1 MEIALW
7 TLAFFA
13 ALAVLIKSADWFT
26 DTAEKI
32 GLFFKIPSFIIGVT
46 IVAFGTSLP
55 EIATSI
61 SAVLKGNSEIV
72 IANVAGSNITNILLV
87 LSISAII
94 AKQIKVDKDIIK
106 IDLPILFGSTIL
118 LLLTTLD
125 GKFTYIDGI
134 LSMIFLLS
142 YIIYNVKT
150 GREINDGISEI
161 EKEEKSEA
169 KKGRIEIKY
178 PLILLGSGILIAIS
192 ADFTIRSVIELSKL
206 LKIGEEIIAVTA
218 IAIGTSLPEL
228 ATSVIA
234 AKKGKSGIAIGNI
247 TGSNI
252 FNALGVMAIP
262 SFIDTLIIPLN
273 FIVFTIPTLLFVT
286 ILYVFVTMDNEIS
299 QWEGITLL
307 LLYVAFIGKTFNLI

>member
-32 GLFFKIPSFIIGVT
+32 GLFFKIPSFIVGVT

-55 EIATSI
+55 EIATSV

-72 IANVAGSNITNILLV
+72 IANVAGSNIANILLV
-87 LSISAII
+87 LAITAI
-94 AKQIKVDKDIIK
+94 VAKEIKVDKDIIK

-134 LSMIFLLS
+134 LSLIFLFT
-142 YIIYNVKT
+142 YIIYNLKT
-150 GREINDGISEI
+150 GREIKDGLYEI
-161 EKEEKSEA
+161 KNEENKEA
-169 KKGRIEIKY
+169 KKEKIEIKY

-192 ADFTIRSVIELSKL
+192 ADFTIKSVIELSKI
-206 LKIGEEIIAVTA
+206 LKIGEEVIAVTA

-228 ATSVIA
+228 ATSVVA
-234 AKKGKSGIAIGNI
+234 ARKGKSGIAIGNI

-262 SFIDTLIIPLN
+262 SFIDTLTIPPDFII
-273 FIVFTIPTLLFVT
+273 FTIPALLSVT
-286 ILYVFVTMDNEIS
+286 ILYVFVTMDREIS

-307 LLYVAFIGKTFNLI
+307 LLYIAFIGKTFNLI